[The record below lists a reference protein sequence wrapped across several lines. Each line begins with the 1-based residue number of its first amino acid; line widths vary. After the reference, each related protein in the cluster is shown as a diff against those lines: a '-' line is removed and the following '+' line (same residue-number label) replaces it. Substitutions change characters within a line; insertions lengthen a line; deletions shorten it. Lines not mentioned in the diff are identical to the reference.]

1 VLRALCLSDLH
12 LDLASAARLGAR
24 ALGGGIG
31 LVLSAGDL
39 GLDGKND
46 RSVYAAL
53 ARAGVPVLSVPGNH
67 DGDRLYEE
75 LVRDLG
81 WIDLHGRV
89 VEHAGWFFAGWGLNG
104 WDGETPS
111 EDDPPL
117 AALLGGLAAIPPD
130 RLVLV
135 THLPPSETLA
145 SRDRHFVDRGH
156 PLLAAWIARVQPAAC
171 VSGHV
176 HHREPVVDSIGRTL
190 VVNAGPHGYVLER
203 KA

>member
-1 VLRALCLSDLH
+1 MLRALCLSDLH
-12 LDLASAARLGAR
+12 LDLAAATRLGAR

-39 GLDGKND
+39 GLDGNTD

-67 DGDRLYEE
+67 DGDRLYDE

-89 VEHAGWFFAGWGLNG
+89 VEQSGWFFAGWGLMG
-104 WDGETPS
+104 WDGKAPS
-111 EDDPPL
+111 EEDPRL
-117 AALLGGLAAIPPD
+117 AAFLGGLAAIPAN

-135 THLPPSETLA
+135 THVPPSGTLA
-145 SRDRHFVDRGH
+145 SRDCHFVDRGH
-156 PLLAAWIARVQPAAC
+156 PMLAR
-171 VSGHV
+171 
-176 HHREPVVDSIGRTL
+176 
-190 VVNAGPHGYVLER
+190 
-203 KA
+203 